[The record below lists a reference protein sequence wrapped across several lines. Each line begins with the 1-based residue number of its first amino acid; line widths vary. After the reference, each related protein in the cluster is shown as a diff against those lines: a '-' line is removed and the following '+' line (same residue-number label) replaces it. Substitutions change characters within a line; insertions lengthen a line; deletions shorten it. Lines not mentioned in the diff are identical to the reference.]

1 MAKITLNSSEKK
13 KYLTDYSITKTIN
26 DGKNLEREGR

>member
-13 KYLTDYSITKTIN
+13 KYVTDDSITKTIN
-26 DGKNLEREGR
+26 NGKNLEREGK